1 MINTKIILTGTGLM
15 DNDQPNFEISVMATV
30 NTSAK
35 DARRQAI
42 HWVVSEVGNMLTVG
56 PPSLII
62 GQQTVWRLPVI
73 LTSSTIGTVGEVG
86 IVDVDTKT
94 GKVLT
99 DDKIRTQIIENV
111 KHLTRSTST
120 TNR

>member
-1 MINTKIILTGTGLM
+1 MINTTITLTGAGLT
-15 DNDQPNFEISVMATV
+15 DSDQPNFEISVVATI

-35 DARRQAI
+35 VARRQAI
-42 HWVVSEVGNMLTVG
+42 HWVVSEVGNMLTIG
-56 PPSLII
+56 TPSLII

-86 IVDVDTKT
+86 TIDVDAESGET
-94 GKVLT
+94 LT
-99 DDKIRTQIIENV
+99 DDKLRIQMIENV
-111 KHLTRSTST
+111 KNLTRSIST